1 MRRAFHRFWKSCI
14 YHTYYTKSLNIS
26 TYSVDSQ
33 WCLGWS
39 IPFYH
44 FIGFIPFYCPKK
56 VWINKNDKKGWIDQD
71 VIDGPHCISTETNL
85 KKVIYTL
92 LSDSYS
98 NLSISMGDICK
109 CKQVFLIF
117 RHSFFHKFY
126 ICRTYFGNQ
135 VKRRPKLKPKYQ
147 ETLINCVVST
157 NECILCVWYVDS
169 DFRGMHLLLHNI
181 STETG
186 VE

>member
-1 MRRAFHRFWKSCI
+1 M
-14 YHTYYTKSLNIS
+14 
-26 TYSVDSQ
+26 DSQ

-126 ICRTYFGNQ
+126 ICRTYFVNQ

-157 NECILCVWYVDS
+157 NKCILCVWYVDS